1 MHTSKPKKYLGQHFL
16 IDQQIIAKILT
27 CIAPKLGD
35 NILEIGP
42 GRGALTQGLLNQVK
56 KLTAIEFD
64 SDLIPHL
71 IQKCMP
77 LGTINIIQ
85 ADALTLSLNTLT
97 HAKLRIIGNLPYYI
111 ATPLLF
117 HFLAQRNLI
126 QDMHFMLQREVAD
139 RLTAQPGTPA
149 YGRLTIMIQYYARV
163 KTLFTVAPEAFS
175 PAPKVYSAFVRI
187 QPYGKLPH
195 LAQDEQLFST
205 IVRTAFNQRRKMLR
219 NSLRNIL
226 SDNQLSALKI
236 DPKQRAQTLTLAD
249 YVKLANAISTIK
261 SS

>member
-1 MHTSKPKKYLGQHFL
+1 MSKPKKYLGQHFL
-16 IDQQIIAKILT
+16 IDQQIIQKILM
-27 CIAPKLGD
+27 CMAPKLGD

-42 GRGALTQGLLNQVK
+42 GRGALTQGLLSQVK
-56 KLTAIEFD
+56 KITAIEFD
-64 SDLIPHL
+64 SDLIPNL
-71 IQKCMP
+71 IQNCTP

-85 ADALTLSLNTLT
+85 ADALTFSLETLT
-97 HAKLRIIGNLPYYI
+97 HDKLRIIGNLPYYI

-139 RLTAQPGTPA
+139 RLIAQPGTPA
-149 YGRLTIMIQYYARV
+149 YGRITVMIQYYARV
-163 KTLFTVAPEAFS
+163 ETLFTVAPKAFS

-187 QPYGKLPH
+187 QPYEKLPH
-195 LAQDEQLFST
+195 PAQDEQLFST

-226 SDNQLSALKI
+226 SDNQLNTLKI
-236 DPKQRAQTLTLAD
+236 DPTQRAQTLTLAD
-249 YVKLANAISTIK
+249 YVKLANAIDAIQSP
-261 SS
+261 